1 MVPKVVAVSQQTRLV
16 EDNPAS
22 ISLLDIFKKGCSKLG
37 KKKKKLNSN
46 RRFFAHYSIFSLGI
60 EHDAPIHYYYERLA
74 AVQSRGI
81 KASHQV
87 YRDILKGVQTMMV
100 PRTMLKQWAVST
112 FPSATD
118 YWQFRK
124 MVIFL

>member
-1 MVPKVVAVSQQTRLV
+1 MAISQQIRLV

-22 ISLLDIFKKGCSKLG
+22 ISLLDIFKKGCLK
-37 KKKKKLNSN
+37 
-46 RRFFAHYSIFSLGI
+46 LGI
-60 EHDAPIHYYYERLA
+60 EHDDPIQYYYERLA

-87 YRDILKGVQTMMV
+87 YRDILKGVQQNMV
-100 PRTMLKQWAVST
+100 PRTVIKQWAVQT
-112 FPSATD
+112 FPTATD

-124 MVIFL
+124 MVKKLSLSP